1 MIEPAKNYAVGVL
14 GISISLVDITNMAQ
28 AIGAVCG
35 ALLVAIQL
43 YKQLKK

>member
-1 MIEPAKNYAVGVL
+1 MVEPVKNYAVGIF
-14 GISISLVDITNMAQ
+14 GISISMVDITTAAQ

-35 ALLVAIQL
+35 ALLVVVQL